1 MYVNRIN
8 KILMFLL
15 SMSSLI
21 CIIDDCVSSMHVM
34 NIHDAFL
41 VWYKIK
47 LNLILIVAQANVV
60 TRAK

>member
-1 MYVNRIN
+1 
-8 KILMFLL
+8 MFLL

-47 LNLILIVAQANVV
+47 LNYIDCSSSKCRDKGEIIYIMVKK
-60 TRAK
+60 T

>member
-1 MYVNRIN
+1 
-8 KILMFLL
+8 MFLL

>member
-1 MYVNRIN
+1 
-8 KILMFLL
+8 MFLL

-21 CIIDDCVSSMHVM
+21 CIIDDCVSSMHVMNMHVM